1 MKQVEMD
8 IILGAI
14 YWVIERRASGNR
26 ISSARGKGESSL
38 LIISA

>member
-1 MKQVEMD
+1 MKQVEMY

-26 ISSARGKGESSL
+26 GKGESSL
-38 LIISA
+38 LIVSA